1 MEQGT
6 IRPYQLALRKIQSLL
21 FFVFL
26 ALLMEI
32 ASRLQLVSPLYF
44 PPFSRILVRFGELA
58 VTGVL
63 LKQLM
68 FSLLRMGCGYFLA
81 AAVMIP
87 LGIVIGTHK
96 RCFLALDP
104 TLELLR
110 PLPPPAIIPIAIL
123 FMGIGDGMKIFVVF
137 FACSFPILTNS
148 IDGSRLVHPLFVQTG
163 RTLGLS
169 RIERLWKITLPAASP
184 QIVSGLRT
192 SLPICLIVTILAE
205 MIGGEDG
212 IGFWTLKMQRTFS
225 IPEMYSG
232 VLVTGILGYFLNR
245 ILWFLEVRVLGWH
258 QGWKKTGQ

>member
-6 IRPYQLALRKIQSLL
+6 IRPYQLALQKTKSLL

-44 PPFSRILVRFGELA
+44 PPFSRILKSFGELTLA
-58 VTGVL
+58 GVL
-63 LKQLM
+63 PMELAHSLM
-68 FSLLRMGCGYFLA
+68 RMACGYFLA
-81 AAVMIP
+81 VAVMIP
-87 LGIVIGTHK
+87 LGIVIGTHR

-104 TLELLR
+104 LLELLR

-123 FMGIGDGMKIFVVF
+123 FLGIGDGMKIFVVF

-148 IDGSRLVHPLFVQTG
+148 IDGSRLVHPLFIQTG
-163 RTLGLS
+163 ESLGLS
-169 RIERLWKITLPAASP
+169 RFELLWKITLPAASP

-212 IGFWTLKMQRTFS
+212 IGYWTLKMQRTFS
-225 IPEMYSG
+225 IPEMYAG
-232 VLVTGILGYFLNR
+232 VLVTGLLGYSLNR
-245 ILWFLEVRVLGWH
+245 FLWILEARFLGWH